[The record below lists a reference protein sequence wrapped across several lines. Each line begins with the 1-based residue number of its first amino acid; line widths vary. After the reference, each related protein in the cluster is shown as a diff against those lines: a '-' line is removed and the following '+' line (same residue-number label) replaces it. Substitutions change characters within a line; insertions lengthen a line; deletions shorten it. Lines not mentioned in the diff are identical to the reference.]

1 MKIFETSKKTEKERK
16 PPIAHYPDFTVSTF
30 LNLFHSVTKPD
41 RFEFFFSHS
50 RNEFPVIPEHFTM
63 MLFTDFLIS
72 YLENLNIKRNI
83 LSEKVVALC

>member
-63 MLFTDFLIS
+63 MLFTDFF
-72 YLENLNIKRNI
+72 NI
-83 LSEKVVALC
+83 LLRKSEHKKKYIK